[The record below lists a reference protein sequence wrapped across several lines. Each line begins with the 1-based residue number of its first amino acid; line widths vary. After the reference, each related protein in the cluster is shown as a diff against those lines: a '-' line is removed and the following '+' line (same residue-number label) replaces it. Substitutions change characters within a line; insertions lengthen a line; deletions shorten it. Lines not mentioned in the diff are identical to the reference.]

1 MTLGS
6 SIRYVG
12 IAGILSAVLLT
23 AAGIVL
29 APLPDDLS
37 SPATKFATV
46 VINNRGALRSGD
58 LLLLVAI
65 VPLILFAGG
74 ILEFLNQNVTLS
86 RALRRAAF
94 GFATATAAM
103 FAVSYGIAAAVVTTA
118 ESSTPET
125 VRMAYGV
132 SSSVSVVGTLFL
144 GLFVLTTSVL
154 ALVVYGLPRWV
165 RWMGVVSGL
174 CLAVGSFAL
183 VIGAGFPLILFYL
196 IGWYL
201 SQAWFIVAGVSILI
215 GRFSGQPE
223 PSVRSSG
230 TKPSAEPASL
240 SVGGRV

>member
-12 IAGILSAVLLT
+12 IVGILSAVLLT
-23 AAGIVL
+23 AGGIVL

-58 LLLLVAI
+58 LLLLGAI

-74 ILEFLNQNVTLS
+74 FLEILNQDVPLS
-86 RALRRAAF
+86 RVLRHVAF
-94 GFATATAAM
+94 SFATATAVM
-103 FAVSYGIAAAVVTTA
+103 FAVSYGIAAAVATSAQDT
-118 ESSTPET
+118 SPDT
-125 VRMAYGV
+125 VRMVYGV
-132 SSSVSVVGTLFL
+132 SGSASLVGSLFL
-144 GLFVLTTSVL
+144 GLFVLTISVL
-154 ALVVYGLPRWV
+154 ALIAQSMPRWV
-165 RWMGVVSGL
+165 RYLGMASGL
-174 CLAVGSFAL
+174 CLAIGSFAL
-183 VIGAGFPLILFYL
+183 VAGAGFLALFYL

-201 SQAWFIVAGVSILI
+201 SQAWFVVAGVSILI

-223 PSVRSSG
+223 PAVRSSG